1 VTAAGLVGGTAFSA
15 FATTKHVSGGTW
27 VYDAGSSTNY
37 SNFYHPTKLH
47 RSSVENCY
55 GLVRS
60 ADRAGG
66 FWSYAAEPVC
76 LSGNQAYYNVY

>member
-1 VTAAGLVGGTAFSA
+1 
-15 FATTKHVSGGTW
+15 
-27 VYDAGSSTNY
+27 
-37 SNFYHPTKLH
+37 
-47 RSSVENCY
+47 VENCY